1 MKGQGCLHTISSRDF
16 KYTFVAWQTAKCVFK
31 VPQSICEH
39 LRSQMSV
46 RRTSIGGRM
55 WRSPK
60 TLSANSL
67 RVPVDP

>member
-46 RRTSIGGRM
+46 RRTSIGGRV
-55 WRSPK
+55 WRPLK
-60 TLSANSL
+60 TSNADPPTM
-67 RVPVDP
+67 PVGP